1 MDKGTVEATRPM
13 RLADLKELA
22 LVEGPCL
29 TMTVPIRPA
38 ENTSRQDYMRLKS
51 GAHAAEPM
59 LAEYGL
65 NPKQIREFLD
75 PLSQIDGDSWS
86 IDFGSLVVL
95 RAPQVFRC
103 FRVRE
108 QLQDSSIV
116 ADRFQVLP
124 FLRVLQDQEKRFYVL
139 ALSQKHVR
147 LLRCTNHSS
156 DEVSLGPNVPIS
168 VEQWLNTRSPTT
180 SPDRAAQRSSES
192 GATAGTFNST
202 HDRDNMDPHIGNFF
216 HRIDEAVS
224 EVLRGET
231 SPLVLAGV
239 EYETWMYRD
248 INSYPHLASGHVQ
261 GSPESLKGGEL
272 HKRALE
278 VAHRAF
284 AEPMNKALQQ
294 YEKLGGTD
302 RVASKPAAI
311 VKAASE
317 GRVAS
322 LFIAEGA
329 RDADNEEDLLNTAAL
344 QTVAHGGDVWVTDPQ
359 TVPGRGTVAALL
371 RF

>member
-1 MDKGTVEATRPM
+1 MDKGTVEATRTL

-22 LVEGPCL
+22 SVEGPCL

-38 ENTSRQDYMRLKS
+38 ENTSRQDYLRLKS
-51 GAHAAEPM
+51 GAQTAETA
-59 LAEYGL
+59 LAEHGL
-65 NPKQIREFLD
+65 TPKQIREFLD
-75 PLSQIDGDSWS
+75 PVSQIDGDSWS
-86 IDFGSLVVL
+86 IDFGSLVVF
-95 RAPQVFRC
+95 RAPEVFRC

-108 QLQDSSIV
+108 QLKDSSVV

-124 FLRVLQDQEKRFYVL
+124 LLHALQNDEKRFYVL

-156 DEVSLGPNVPIS
+156 DEVTLGPNVPTS

-180 SPDRAAQRSSES
+180 SPDRTAARQSETGS
-192 GATAGTFNST
+192 TAGAFNST
-202 HDRDNMDPHIGNFF
+202 HDRDNLDPHIGNFF
-216 HRIDEAVS
+216 HRINEAVG
-224 EVLRGET
+224 EVLRAET
-231 SPLVLAGV
+231 APLVLAGV
-239 EYETWMYRD
+239 EYETSMYRD
-248 INSYPHLASGHVQ
+248 INSYPHLAEGHVH

-294 YEKLGGTD
+294 YEKLGGTE
-302 RVASKPAAI
+302 RVASIPLAI
-311 VKAASE
+311 VKAARE

-322 LFIAEGA
+322 LFVADGA
-329 RDADNEEDLLNTAAL
+329 RDAAQDDDLLNTAAL
-344 QTVAHGGDVWVTDPQ
+344 QTIAHGGDVWVTEPQ
-359 TVPGRGTVAALL
+359 KVPGRGPIAALL